1 MIYLVALSLILIP
14 FFRFD
19 ILKKS
24 GNEKLWY
31 YICLSA
37 LTLIAGL
44 RYRVGG
50 DTLGYMVEF
59 ETYPDI
65 AGIFKFDFGAAYF
78 MPLWYVYNSIFKSLG
93 DSFYVFQIV
102 QAFLVNAAFFRFFK
116 RYSKHFFA
124 VLLVYFVGYYLFY
137 NTEILRSALC
147 VALFLEAY
155 PFLEKKK
162 YHWYFLLSLVA
173 VGFHISAVFIFI
185 VPFFRFIKKENFTF
199 CIVTGIV
206 IFLMASL
213 INFKAIIESIDIQTN
228 TGFKFYIASRLDSY
242 AKEMPQLSKYY
253 LFDQLKI
260 CIPILGVMLMRRI
273 FGYDNDRR
281 FGVAAMIMVIIQF
294 ATLFH
299 NVIGRFNDYLNP
311 LMLVY
316 LVNTL
321 LDNRDDI
328 AKNKYSITLAVLSA
342 VSLFGAVTVKYCRSQ
357 ATVCEGSHIY
367 DRYIPYSSVFNEK
380 KHIKREIIVDTQYND
395 SPTTIKDDRVK
406 LEFEDHTITSEK
418 VWVNDTILSDSCIIE
433 NGCKLTIKDCNVYVG
448 PDCRIIIRRG
458 GVLIVENATIDADM
472 TNGVRQWQGIQ
483 VHGKNSLHQY
493 KINGVYEQGYIELH
507 NAVIKNAIIGVDL
520 GDPEDWF
527 KKGGVIHAENSRFI
541 NNTRAI
547 HAENYKNID
556 PNTFRPA
563 DYNAWF
569 DNCVFE
575 INEDFIGTEMFYK
588 HVDLYEVSGLKFY
601 GCQFLQTVKNDKI
614 SEFSV
619 GIEANDSD
627 FTVGSSRDGNRT
639 RTVLSGFHR
648 GIAAN
653 TINFNKINEPKIFN
667 AIFKDN
673 NIGIELKDCQ
683 KAIILSSDF
692 FIDKSYYRNDGI
704 YIDGL
709 TDMILEDNTFTA
721 VNEEYDNE
729 CFAVYSTHITE
740 KVNLENNSFKD
751 IPVYNYEGHIDS
763 KDNSMIGTL
772 MKFDDGSEGVVFYD
786 DGNGHGLVVSMTE
799 TTACWS
805 TSVSDIEELVNEPG
819 DEEKVLDEEAED
831 GFVITFGDVIVARG
845 LDFRRGAHET
855 DIIISH
861 LCDEATA
868 AAISRKLG
876 DEWYLPSI
884 GELSRLLSTA
894 NKNLG
899 ETGPISAAMYKYGGD
914 IISRKGYWTS
924 TERNAEEAWFIETK
938 TKGIMAKEKF
948 YIARVRAIRAF

>member
-1 MIYLVALSLILIP
+1 MVYLFALILILIP
-14 FFRFD
+14 FIRFD
-19 ILKKS
+19 ILKKE

-50 DTLGYMVEF
+50 DTLGYMVHF
-59 ETYPDI
+59 QTYPDI
-65 AGIFKFDFGAAYF
+65 ARIFKFNFEAAYF

-93 DSFYVFQIV
+93 NSFYVFQIV
-102 QAFLVNAAFFRFFK
+102 QAFLVNVAFFRFFK
-116 RYSKHFFA
+116 RYSRHFFSV
-124 VLLVYFVGYYLFY
+124 VLLYFVGYYLFY

-162 YHWYFLLSLVA
+162 YHWYFLLSLIA
-173 VGFHISAVFIFI
+173 VGFHISAAFLFII
-185 VPFFRFIKKENFTF
+185 PLFRFVKKENFTA
-199 CIVTGIV
+199 CIVTCAIILV
-206 IFLMASL
+206 TAFL
-213 INFKAIIESIDIQTN
+213 INVKSIIESVNIETT
-228 TGFKFYIASRLDSY
+228 TGFRYYLMSRLDSY
-242 AKEMPQLSKYY
+242 ANGMPQLSKYY
-253 LFDQLKI
+253 LFDQLTI
-260 CIPILGVMLMRRI
+260 CIPVLGVMLMRRI

-281 FGVAAMIMVIIQF
+281 FGVAAMMMVIVQF
-294 ATLFH
+294 GSLFH
-299 NVIGRFNDYLNP
+299 NVIGRFNDYLIP
-311 LMLVY
+311 FILVY
-316 LVNTL
+316 MANTL

-328 AKNKYSITLAVLSA
+328 AKNKYSLTLAVLTVISF
-342 VSLFGAVTVKYCRSQ
+342 FGVVTIKYCRNQYSL
-357 ATVCEGSHIY
+357 CEGAHIY
-367 DRYIPYSSVFNEK
+367 DRYLPYRSVFNEQ
-380 KHIKREIIVDTQYND
+380 KHVKREIIVDSQYDN
-395 SPTTIKDDRVK
+395 SLTTVKDERVT
-406 LEFEDHTITSEK
+406 LEFEDYTITSEI

-433 NGCKLTIKDCNVYVG
+433 NGCKLTIKDCNVYVN
-448 PDCRIIIRRG
+448 PDCRIIVHRG
-458 GVLIVENATIDADM
+458 GVLVVENATIDADM

-483 VHGKNSLHQY
+483 VYGKNSLHQY
-493 KINGVYEQGYIELH
+493 KINGVYQQGYIELH
-507 NAVIKNAIIGVDL
+507 NAEIKNAIIGVDL
-520 GDPEDWF
+520 GDAEDWF
-527 KKGGVIHAENSRFI
+527 KKGGIIHAENSRFI

-547 HAENYKNID
+547 HAENYKNVD
-556 PNTFRPA
+556 PNTFRPT

-588 HVDLYEVSGLKFY
+588 HVDLYEVRGLKFY

-627 FTVGSSRDGNRT
+627 FTVGSSRDGKRA
-639 RTVLSGFHR
+639 RTVFSGFHR

-673 NIGIELKDCQ
+673 NIGIELKNCQ

-704 YIDGL
+704 YIAGL
-709 TDMILEDNTFTA
+709 TDLILEDNTFTA

-729 CFAVYSTHITE
+729 CFAVYSTHVTE
-740 KVNLENNSFKD
+740 KVNLENNSFKG
-751 IPVYNYEGHIDS
+751 IPVYNYEDHIDN

-799 TTACWS
+799 TTAYWS
-805 TSVSDIEELVNEPG
+805 TSVSDVEELVNEPG
-819 DEEKVLDEEAED
+819 DEIKVRDEEAED
-831 GFVITFGDVIVARG
+831 GFVITFGNVILARG
-845 LDFRRGAHET
+845 LEFERGAKET
-855 DIIISH
+855 DIITANLSGEH
-861 LCDEATA
+861 TA
-868 AAISRKLG
+868 ASVCRENGA
-876 DEWYLPSI
+876 EWYLPSI

-899 ETGPISAAMYKYGGD
+899 EIGPISATLYKNGGD
-914 IISRKGYWTS
+914 IISRKEYWTS
-924 TERNAEEAWFIETK
+924 TERNSEEAWFVMNGKI
-938 TKGIMAKEKF
+938 IAQEKF
-948 YIARVRAIRAF
+948 YIAKVRAIRAF